1 MVEKKTQTL
10 SSSWSVVLPGSTPHP
25 HPLLSHLCIVGLS
38 ENTNT
43 SVQISMGSLGQV
55 LAHFDLVRKEKNT
68 ILQVQT
74 SIVMEM
80 EAVVT

>member
-1 MVEKKTQTL
+1 
-10 SSSWSVVLPGSTPHP
+10 
-25 HPLLSHLCIVGLS
+25 
-38 ENTNT
+38 
-43 SVQISMGSLGQV
+43 MGSLGQV

-80 EAVVT
+80 AAVVT